1 MLAHCSNEPVV
12 MSGLT
17 VELAR
22 NAADL
27 RAAQRLRYRVFAEE
41 QGARVPGGHRGLDC
55 DEFDFQSDHLI
66 VRDRTSGDVVGTYR
80 LLDGAC
86 GLATGGLYSQT
97 EFDLYRLRPL
107 LTRTLEVGRACVH
120 PSYRRGGV
128 IVLLW
133 SALMRYIVDR
143 EYAYVIGCASI
154 PTTEGGAVAASVCR
168 KLLQHRGPEE
178 WRVFPYRAFV
188 LEGWPDIESAEV
200 PALIKSYLRLGA
212 VVCGDPSWD
221 PDFKTADVL
230 ILLPIAAMSQ
240 RYVNRL
246 LRAA

>member
-1 MLAHCSNEPVV
+1 MLAHVNNDPVI
-12 MSGLT
+12 MSGLS
-17 VELAR
+17 VDLAR

-27 RAAQRLRYRVFAEE
+27 RAAQRLRYRVFAQE

-66 VRDRTSGDVVGTYR
+66 VRERDSGEVVGTYR

-86 GLATGGLYSQT
+86 ALATGGFYSQT

-107 LTRTLEVGRACVH
+107 LPRTLEVGRACVH
-120 PSYRRGGV
+120 PSYRHGGV
-128 IVLLW
+128 ISLLW
-133 SALMRYIVDR
+133 AALLRYIVER
-143 EYAYVIGCASI
+143 GYTYVIGCASV
-154 PTTEGGAVAASVCR
+154 PTTEGGAVAASICR
-168 KLLQHRGPEE
+168 KLLAHRGPEE

-188 LEGWPDIESAEV
+188 LEGFPDLESAAV
-200 PALIKSYLRLGA
+200 PSLIKAYLRLGA

-221 PDFKTADVL
+221 PDFKTADLL

-240 RYVNRL
+240 RYVDRL